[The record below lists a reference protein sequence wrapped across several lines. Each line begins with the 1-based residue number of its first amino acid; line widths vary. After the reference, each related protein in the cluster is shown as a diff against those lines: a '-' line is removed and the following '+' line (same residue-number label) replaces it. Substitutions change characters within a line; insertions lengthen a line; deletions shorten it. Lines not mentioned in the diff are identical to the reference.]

1 MDTSLPI
8 AVLIP
13 AYLAENSIAEIVKQS
28 LIWTSEVWVG
38 DDGSSDQTF
47 FCAKEA
53 GARVIRFEKNR
64 GKGAMLRALFDEV
77 KTNGKNIDA
86 VITLDADGQHDPRW
100 IPNFWEQHLKWPGTL
115 LIGNRKGSMPWMRYG
130 ANRLSSL
137 TLSAL
142 CGQWVPDSQC
152 GMRLIPM
159 EILEKVEKTVTPRFV
174 METEFLWK
182 AIKQGFSVRSVPIT
196 THYHENWSSHFQSLR
211 DSWEIAN
218 YLVRQLSMR
227 LINH

>member
-1 MDTSLPI
+1 MDVPLPI
-8 AVLIP
+8 AVVIP

-28 LIWTSEVWVG
+28 FIWTSEVWVG

-47 FCAKEA
+47 FCGQKA

-77 KTNGKNIDA
+77 KKNGKNIDA
-86 VITLDADGQHDPRW
+86 VMTLDADGQHDPRW
-100 IPNFWEQHLKWPGTL
+100 ISDFWEQHLKWPGAL
-115 LIGNRKGSMPWMRYG
+115 LIGNRKGSMPWTRYG

-142 CGQWVPDSQC
+142 CSQWIPDSQC
-152 GMRLIPM
+152 GMRLIPI
-159 EILEKVEKTVTPRFV
+159 EILEKVETVTPRFV

-182 AIKQGFSVRSVPIT
+182 AIKQDFSVRSVPIA
-196 THYHENWSSHFQSLR
+196 THYHENWSSHFQSWR

-227 LINH
+227 LMNY